1 MFLTV
6 KWEGRKGAE
15 WKCVFMNENL
25 ARVAVWST
33 RCTMHTM
40 WLTSGVRPRR
50 FRPPSSDLC
59 RVCPR
64 KGPEKERRGSSSH
77 IWRRE
82 YWKRWENKV
91 KQCRESEALRGW
103 WEERRQHSWKDW
115 IFLCFWFHLSF
126 ALAER
131 RRKVNIENEIWSS
144 HLHKWLSNLCKRP
157 LQQEKQPGSSAKG
170 QSAGQFCWWDP

>member
-1 MFLTV
+1 MLTAIAVIYIAIRIIGITATKKNKPKKHENEEHFVFLTV

-15 WKCVFMNENL
+15 WKCVFIYENL

-91 KQCRESEALRGW
+91 EQCRESEALRGW

-126 ALAER
+126 ALA
-131 RRKVNIENEIWSS
+131 
-144 HLHKWLSNLCKRP
+144 
-157 LQQEKQPGSSAKG
+157 
-170 QSAGQFCWWDP
+170 